1 MKERQQSCDERD
13 VEIKRLK
20 DLLTVREGNLKKM
33 KEEYEKQVVENRD
46 LVKKLATE
54 TPDKGSFHFYKE
66 DYPLAVGKEAMR
78 PNASPDFLSSKI
90 RSGGPVRPKVQSVL
104 SAVKSQNMRDSA
116 KRAEYL
122 NQAEQS
128 SSKHSDSGSAQQRHP
143 HVLDYYK
150 KRIEKLEDI
159 RS

>member
-1 MKERQQSCDERD
+1 MQQQLKIHIESYQQKLDDLEKKIEGHDEQLKEKQQCCDDRE

-46 LVKKLATE
+46 LERKLATE

-90 RSGGPVRPKVQSVL
+90 RAGGPVRPKVQSVL

-122 NQAEQS
+122 N
-128 SSKHSDSGSAQQRHP
+128 
-143 HVLDYYK
+143 
-150 KRIEKLEDI
+150 
-159 RS
+159 